1 MARITTAGD
10 RRVTTAADVRVTND
24 GLVTFATISQSVR
37 KYYPA
42 ETVATLDQTVYLYYP
57 AATVATVQQAVRLEP
72 VVYPAATAATLDQT
86 VELLTVYPAETIATL
101 AQSVQRHEPAETI
114 ATLAQRVLSPAAAAT
129 NTTFVTLNGQDI
141 TANVAPSISITATEG
156 DNRTAALRL
165 RQLPPGP
172 LDVTG
177 YEGKSLVITRLIG
190 GSPVVLFTGKVAKPV
205 WDRDNRQLVL
215 ECSDFRNR
223 RVAREDHDRLIAL
236 TGGLYS
242 PITQREDAE
251 GEQWVRELLKT
262 VPGTLDYASNGTL
275 QYRPWAVGTPSR
287 TLTDAD
293 VYYEDIR
300 LEFATADEI
309 VNTIPATLEY
319 RYFRRNAIS
328 HAVSLAVVENNYARG
343 GRGLM
348 AYTVNVDGQDIL
360 QIQPSKAAILSAA
373 EGVGGWMLLDLEY
386 REIPPNGWY
395 RNTSNVTQKVNF
407 FASEA
412 ARATRCYGADLTLER
427 YISQPLRETY
437 NLSIT
442 APESVD
448 QYGEIKGQD
457 MRFSAETRVDGSVYE
472 ERGCTVVVDPDD
484 RRADVELA
492 IQCMQRMGEKV
503 ILAAHRKNYAE
514 VVYKAELLPVEI
526 GQTIQIDTSDF
537 DVLGTVTE
545 FSHTATGNGDHYTTL
560 KLAVSRVDSGVTV
573 TEDWSLPAPP
583 SSYNLNAES
592 QSLPSTPSC
601 PAPLGEAE
609 VSGPSRLEPDGTVVI
624 TAPTIDRSQVDEII
638 GERAVTYP
646 VAIPKNTFTVEV
658 PAR

>member
-24 GLVTFATISQSVR
+24 GLITFATLSQSVR
-37 KYYPA
+37 LYYPA
-42 ETVATLDQTVYLYYP
+42 ETVATLDQAVYVYYP
-57 AATVATVQQAVRLEP
+57 AESFAALDQHVRLEP

-86 VELLTVYPAETIATL
+86 VELLTVYPAESFATIS
-101 AQSVQRHEPAETI
+101 QDVQRHEPAETI
-114 ATLAQRVLSPAAAAT
+114 ATLVQRVLSPAAVAT
-129 NTTFVTLNGQDI
+129 NTTFVTLDGQDI
-141 TANVAPSISITATEG
+141 TSNVAPAISITATEG

-177 YEGKSLVITRLIG
+177 YEGKALVITRLIG
-190 GSPVVLFTGKVAKPV
+190 GSPVTLFTGTVIKPI

-223 RVAREDHDRLIAL
+223 RVAREHHDRLIAL
-236 TGGLYS
+236 SGGLYS

-251 GEQWVRELLKT
+251 GEQWVRELMKT
-262 VPGTLDYASNGTL
+262 VPGSLDYASNGTL

-287 TLTDAD
+287 TLTDSD

-319 RYFRRNAIS
+319 RYFKRNAIS
-328 HAVSLAVVENNYARG
+328 HAVSLAVVDSNYCKLAG
-343 GRGLM
+343 CVP
-348 AYTVNVDGQDIL
+348 ASTVTVDGQPVA
-360 QIQPSKAAILSAA
+360 QIIPTRAAILNAA
-373 EGVGGWMLLDLEY
+373 ESVSNWHLINLEFV
-386 REIPPNGWY
+386 ELPPDGWY
-395 RNTSNVTQKVNF
+395 RDQSNVTRKIANGYTEAF
-407 FASEA
+407 RASRA
-412 ARATRCYGADLTLER
+412 AGADLTLER

-437 NLSIT
+437 SLSIT

-448 QYGEIKGQD
+448 QYGEIRGSD
-457 MRFSAETRVDGSVYE
+457 MRFSTETRVDGSVYE

-492 IQCMQRMGEKV
+492 IQAMQRMGEKT

-514 VVYKAELLPVEI
+514 VVYKAELLPLEI
-526 GQTIQIDTSDF
+526 GQTIRLDTSDF

-545 FSHTATGNGDHYTTL
+545 FSHATTGTGDHYTTL
-560 KLAVSRVDSGVTV
+560 KLAVSRVDSGVVV

-583 SSYNLNAES
+583 TSYKLNADS
-592 QSLPSTPSC
+592 QALPSTPSC
-601 PAPLGEAE
+601 PAPLNEAE

-624 TAPTIDRSQVDEII
+624 TAPQVDRSQVDEII
-638 GERAVTYP
+638 GTSAVTYP
-646 VAIPKNTFTVEV
+646 VKIPRDQFTVEV
-658 PAR
+658 PAK